1 MEVIALIGSSGTGK
15 SHRAT
20 MVAEENQ
27 AEAIIDDGLLI
38 IRGKIIAGTSAKRE
52 DSRIKAVKR
61 AIFVDENHAK
71 QIKIG
76 LKEEQVQ
83 RLLILGTSK
92 RMIERITEVLDIP
105 PVSRWITITDIASEE
120 EINKAQHLR
129 NREGKHIV
137 PVPAIELKPHFS
149 GYLIDSLQ
157 VLFRRK
163 FRHMTDKS
171 IVRPKFSYYG
181 KLVIGDG
188 AIEQLARYVAEK
200 ESGVVKASVSQIS
213 NHENPIEKTIQI
225 RVQLSAK
232 HGILLVPLCKVV
244 RDNVKQEIEHMTG
257 MTVQK
262 GDVNIKNL
270 VVDNQKT

>member
-262 GDVNIKNL
+262 VDVSIKNL
-270 VVDNQKT
+270 VVDNQKI

>member
-232 HGILLVPLCKVV
+232 YGILLVPLCKVV

-262 GDVNIKNL
+262 VDVSIKNL

>member
-105 PVSRWITITDIASEE
+105 PVSRWITITDIAGEE

-262 GDVNIKNL
+262 VDVSIKNL

>member
-20 MVAEENQ
+20 MVAEENR

-61 AIFVDENHAK
+61 AIFVDEDHAE

-105 PVSRWITITDIASEE
+105 AVSKWIKINEIASEE

-137 PVPAIELKPHFS
+137 PVPAIELKPHFT

-163 FRHMTDKS
+163 SRHMIDKS

-188 AIEQLARYVAEK
+188 AIEHLARYVAEK

-213 NHENPIEKTIQI
+213 NHENPIEKTIQLRI
-225 RVQLSAK
+225 QLSAK

-244 RDNVKQEIEHMTG
+244 RENVKKEIEHMTG
-257 MTVQK
+257 MTVEK
-262 GDVNIKNL
+262 VDVSIKNL
-270 VVDNQKT
+270 VVDNPKT

>member
-61 AIFVDENHAK
+61 AIFVDENHAE

-262 GDVNIKNL
+262 VDVSIKNL

>member
-232 HGILLVPLCKVV
+232 YGILLVPLCKVV

-262 GDVNIKNL
+262 VDVNIKNL

>member
-61 AIFVDENHAK
+61 AIFVDENHAE

-232 HGILLVPLCKVV
+232 YGILLVPLCKVV

-262 GDVNIKNL
+262 VDVNIKNL

>member
-1 MEVIALIGSSGTGK
+1 
-15 SHRAT
+15 
-20 MVAEENQ
+20 
-27 AEAIIDDGLLI
+27 
-38 IRGKIIAGTSAKRE
+38 
-52 DSRIKAVKR
+52 
-61 AIFVDENHAK
+61 
-71 QIKIG
+71 
-76 LKEEQVQ
+76 
-83 RLLILGTSK
+83 
-92 RMIERITEVLDIP
+92 
-105 PVSRWITITDIASEE
+105 
-120 EINKAQHLR
+120 
-129 NREGKHIV
+129 
-137 PVPAIELKPHFS
+137 
-149 GYLIDSLQ
+149 
-157 VLFRRK
+157 
-163 FRHMTDKS
+163 MTDKS

-262 GDVNIKNL
+262 VDVSIKNL

>member
-105 PVSRWITITDIASEE
+105 PVSRWITITDSASEE

-262 GDVNIKNL
+262 VDVSIKNL

>member
-105 PVSRWITITDIASEE
+105 PDSRWITITDIASEE

-262 GDVNIKNL
+262 VDVSIKNL

>member
-71 QIKIG
+71 QINIG

-262 GDVNIKNL
+262 VDVSIKNL

>member
-1 MEVIALIGSSGTGK
+1 MEVIDLIGSSGTGK

-262 GDVNIKNL
+262 VDVSIKNL

>member
-61 AIFVDENHAK
+61 AIFVDEDHAE
-71 QIKIG
+71 QIKMG
-76 LKEEQVQ
+76 LKKEQVQ

-105 PVSRWITITDIASEE
+105 TVSRWIKINDIASEE

-137 PVPAIELKPHFS
+137 PVPAIELKPHFT

-163 FRHMTDKS
+163 SRHVIDKS

-188 AIEQLARYVAEK
+188 AIEHLARYVAEK
-200 ESGVVKASVSQIS
+200 EKGVVKASVSQIS

-244 RDNVKQEIEHMTG
+244 RDNVKEEIEHMTG
-257 MTVQK
+257 MTVEK
-262 GDVNIKNL
+262 VDVSIKNL
-270 VVDNQKT
+270 VVDNPKA

>member
-262 GDVNIKNL
+262 VDVNIKNL

>member
-262 GDVNIKNL
+262 VDVSIKNL